1 MNSYSKMSR
10 EEKDN
15 MINTMLNKDLSLSY
29 KKIANKVA
37 SFFALNPDVSEEQF
51 SKQFLAEIAFEL
63 AKEKNPEMT
72 STGASLGYSDLQSFY
87 GEATDMVETMY
98 ETLSKSYSKA
108 VSSPQVKSYV
118 GYKEIEGPDGKSS
131 LAFMS
136 NGDKVNLKYGNLPG
150 TKSFA
155 QFLDDINNINWN
167 QVGDFKVSIGLTE
180 GNELIGAETS
190 SAAQLS
196 PEKIQA
202 LKTMLNN
209 IYSKRGTKSKLGT
222 FEMYSI
228 DAGLE
233 KEGLATMLI
242 KLTPEILKEYQQTTR
257 EGEITG
263 VGYFTTEEL
272 NAMAQGG
279 IAFVAPDS
287 YWSNDL
293 YRRNKVTPIEGI
305 LNAEPNKKYIY
316 TDQNGA
322 GQIFLSKGLGG
333 RSGDY
338 NIDYR
343 VKAFDP
349 NTGRVVEERRSVPYY
364 TVFGKN
370 IDNQFFQSV
379 AILQNT
385 SAQNLKYLIDAQ
397 RAGNQELVDYLSKE
411 FSVNTPE
418 IQLK

>member
-1 MNSYSKMSR
+1 
-10 EEKDN
+10 
-15 MINTMLNKDLSLSY
+15 
-29 KKIANKVA
+29 
-37 SFFALNPDVSEEQF
+37 
-51 SKQFLAEIAFEL
+51 
-63 AKEKNPEMT
+63 
-72 STGASLGYSDLQSFY
+72 
-87 GEATDMVETMY
+87 
-98 ETLSKSYSKA
+98 
-108 VSSPQVKSYV
+108 
-118 GYKEIEGPDGKSS
+118 
-131 LAFMS
+131 MS

-180 GNELIGAETS
+180 GNELIGAETI

-202 LKTMLNN
+202 LRDMLNN
-209 IYSKRGTKSKLGT
+209 IYSKRGTKSKLGP

-228 DAGLE
+228 DAGSE

-242 KLTPEILKEYQQTTR
+242 KLTPEILKEYEQTTK